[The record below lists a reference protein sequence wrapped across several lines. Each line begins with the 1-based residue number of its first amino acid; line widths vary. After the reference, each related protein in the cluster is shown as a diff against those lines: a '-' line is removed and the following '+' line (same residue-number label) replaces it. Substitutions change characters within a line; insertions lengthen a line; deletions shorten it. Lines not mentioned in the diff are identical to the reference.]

1 MTAIRAGICILL
13 VFAVLAHGV
22 IEPWSEAVLETG
34 TAILLLIWV
43 ASALRNPDVPIVW
56 NPLLFPLL
64 AFCAVGAGQYA
75 TGMTAIPYLT
85 RVELVRW
92 TTLVALF
99 FLTVQSFR
107 TRNQWRAF
115 LWFLL
120 VFGFCVSLFGI
131 LQHFTWNGKIF
142 WLREVPLRSAPFGPY
157 ENRNHFAGF
166 VELLIPS
173 GVAILILRGERRDQ
187 LPLLA
192 FFSVLP
198 IGALFLS
205 ASRAGIIGFLAGMA
219 MLCVLVILRRRETKS
234 LTAAAII
241 MALAIA
247 IVSWLGIGSA
257 LERFAEY
264 KGLEVSEARRVVIV
278 RGTFRLFLDHPLL
291 GTGLGTFQEVYPKYD
306 TFYDG
311 LIVNHSHND
320 YAEALAETGIVGGM
334 CLLAFFVLLFWR
346 AWKLIR
352 DDQNERNLAYHIG
365 AIVACSS
372 LMIHALADFS
382 FHIPANAFLFLVQA
396 ALATTFLPLPSAKRY

>member
-13 VFAVLAHGV
+13 VFGVLAHGV
-22 IEPWSEAVLETG
+22 IEPWSEAVWETG
-34 TAILLLIWV
+34 AAILLLIWAATAV
-43 ASALRNPDVPIVW
+43 RNPDIPIIW
-56 NPLLFPLL
+56 NPLLFPLV
-64 AFCAVGAGQYA
+64 AFWAIGAGQYA
-75 TGMTAIPYLT
+75 TGVSVLPYLT
-85 RVELVRW
+85 GVELVRF

-107 TRNQWRAF
+107 TRGQWRSF
-115 LWFLL
+115 IWFLL
-120 VFGFCVSLFGI
+120 LFGFCVSLFGI

-166 VELLIPS
+166 VELMIPS
-173 GVAILILRGERRDQ
+173 GIAILILRGERRDQ

-192 FFSVLP
+192 LFSVLP

-205 ASRAGIIGFLAGMA
+205 ASRAGIISFLAGTA
-219 MLCVLVILRRRETKS
+219 ILFLLVILRRREAKS
-234 LTAAAII
+234 LAAAAVL

-247 IVSWLGIGSA
+247 IVSWLGIDSA
-257 LERFAEY
+257 MRRFAEY
-264 KGLEVSEARRVVIV
+264 KGLEVSETRRVAMV
-278 RGTFRLFLDHPLL
+278 RGTIHLFLDHPLL
-291 GTGLGTFQEVYPKYD
+291 GTGLGTFQEVYPRYD
-306 TFYDG
+306 TVYDG

-320 YAEALAETGIVGGM
+320 YAEALAETGVAGGA

-352 DDQNERNLAYHIG
+352 DDQNERNLAYHMG

-372 LMIHALADFS
+372 LMIHSLADFS

-396 ALATTFLPLPSAKRY
+396 ALATTFLSLPSGKRY

>member
-1 MTAIRAGICILL
+1 M
-13 VFAVLAHGV
+13 
-22 IEPWSEAVLETG
+22 IEPWSEAVWETG
-34 TAILLLIWV
+34 AAILLLIWAATAV
-43 ASALRNPDVPIVW
+43 RNPDIPIIW
-56 NPLLFPLL
+56 NPLLFPLV
-64 AFCAVGAGQYA
+64 AFWAIGAGQYA
-75 TGMTAIPYLT
+75 TGVSVLPYLT
-85 RVELVRW
+85 GVELVRF

-107 TRNQWRAF
+107 TRGQWRSF
-115 LWFLL
+115 IWFLL
-120 VFGFCVSLFGI
+120 LFGFCVSLFGI

-166 VELLIPS
+166 VELMIPS
-173 GVAILILRGERRDQ
+173 GIAILILRGERRDQ

-192 FFSVLP
+192 LFSVLP

-205 ASRAGIIGFLAGMA
+205 ASRAGIISFLAGTA
-219 MLCVLVILRRRETKS
+219 ILFLLVILRRREAKS
-234 LTAAAII
+234 LAAAAVL

-247 IVSWLGIGSA
+247 IVSWLGIDSA
-257 LERFAEY
+257 MRRFAEY
-264 KGLEVSEARRVVIV
+264 KGLEVSEARRVAMV
-278 RGTFRLFLDHPLL
+278 RGTIHLFLDHPLL
-291 GTGLGTFQEVYPKYD
+291 GTGLGTFQEVYPRYD
-306 TFYDG
+306 TVYDG

-320 YAEALAETGIVGGM
+320 YAEALAETGVAGGA

-352 DDQNERNLAYHIG
+352 DDQNERNLAYHMG

-372 LMIHALADFS
+372 LMIHSLADFS

-396 ALATTFLPLPSAKRY
+396 ALATTFLSLPSGKRY